1 MFENIFYYIEHLLV
15 KILLKIFRFLPI
27 DYASAFG
34 CFIGK
39 YIGSLVRE
47 MRLADIN
54 LKTIFPKMSECER
67 KNLIRKM
74 CCNIGRNVAEFP
86 HLHKLKGKK
95 FEKRV
100 KIVGIENLP
109 KNQAFIPLTAHF
121 GNWELFTPFS
131 EYKKLK
137 ASVVYKKPKNRLLD
151 DILIEYRNKNGVG
164 VIAQG
169 ASGVREIIKRLGNG
183 EVVGLVVDQR
193 VEGASF
199 IPFLGRKARTST
211 LPASIALKYGYSLVP
226 MKFIRLKGAYFEIEI
241 MKPISFTKKD
251 SEEKITKK
259 INDEFGKWIMD
270 APEQWLWA
278 NKRWSNLYKE
288 KYNKK

>member
-1 MFENIFYYIEHLLV
+1 MFENIFYHIEHFFV
-15 KILLKIFRFLPI
+15 KLLLKIFALLPI
-27 DYASAFG
+27 DCASAFG

-39 YIGSLVRE
+39 YIGSLARE
-47 MRLADIN
+47 MGLAHIN
-54 LKTIFPKMSECER
+54 LKTIFPKMSEVER

-86 HLHKLKGKK
+86 HLYKLKGKK

-100 KIVGIENLP
+100 EIIGIENLP
-109 KNQAFIPLTAHF
+109 KNHAFIPLTAHF

-131 EYKKLK
+131 EYAKLK

-151 DILIEYRNKNGVG
+151 DVLIEYRNKNGVG

-169 ASGVREIIKRLGNG
+169 ASGVREIVKRLGNG

-193 VEGASF
+193 VTGASF
-199 IPFLGRKARTST
+199 VPFLGKKARTST
-211 LPASIALKYGYSLVP
+211 LSASIALKYGYPLVP
-226 MKFIRLKGAYFEIEI
+226 MKFIRLKGANFQMEI

-259 INDEFGKWIMD
+259 INDEFSKWIKKN
-270 APEQWLWA
+270 PEQWLWA
-278 NKRWSNLYKE
+278 HKRWSKLYKE
-288 KYNKK
+288 KYNK